1 MLTDVKLAENPDF
14 EKYKYSGY
22 GFGFDE
28 SEALRYLIVV
38 GFGKNVIIFGVGISS
53 FV

>member
-1 MLTDVKLAENPDF
+1 MTNINILDMVLDLMNAEV
-14 EKYKYSGY
+14 
-22 GFGFDE
+22 
-28 SEALRYLIVV
+28 LRYLIVV